1 MCFTAHTPL
10 HSHCRL
16 VSCAVAALHQC
27 ACFTAHRQSVGAWA
41 GRFAVPSLSSWLSLQ
56 QHGTACKTKQR
67 ARQHSTSLITCCRF
81 YIRTNAHTTWHAQME
96 VQLLHQ
102 ERSTLDCG
110 SRETA
115 CKGEC
120 MFCAQE
126 STLYP
131 LLWQTTG
138 MPRDTCIQVKQ
149 QQTDT
154 KPTCIPC
161 IPPRPLAL
169 LMQAEGPAQRYS

>member
-1 MCFTAHTPL
+1 MC
-10 HSHCRL
+10 C
-16 VSCAVAALHQC
+16 SCSTSMCMLYSTSTKRCCMGRQICCTQSFLLAQSAAARNCMQE
-27 ACFTAHRQSVGAWA
+27 
-41 GRFAVPSLSSWLSLQ
+41 
-56 QHGTACKTKQR
+56 KQR